1 MNYRDMSFDPNG
13 PAVEKLRR
21 RVRNRWLLRLFMLG
35 KLPLGLLAGLRI
47 THIDAD
53 VCEVAVPYRWI
64 TTNPFRSTYFAAL
77 SMAAE
82 MSTGALGLALV
93 EAAPEPVSF
102 LIVGMNADFS
112 KKATDLTTFR
122 CEGGEAMTAAML
134 EALETGKP
142 VKTTLETVGR
152 NKAGDEVARFTFTW
166 SFKRKRVWDASAPNV
181 EA

>member
-1 MNYRDMSFDPNG
+1 MNQVDPSTFDPNG

-21 RVRNRWLLRLFMLG
+21 RVSNRWLLRLFMLG

-47 THIDAD
+47 TQLDAQTCK
-53 VCEVAVPYRWI
+53 VVVPYRWM

-93 EAAPEPVSF
+93 EASPTPVSM
-102 LIVGMNADFS
+102 LIVGMDAKFS
-112 KKATDLTTFR
+112 KKAADVTTFT
-122 CEGGEAMTAAML
+122 CVDGDAMAEAFKAALQTGES
-134 EALETGKP
+134 
-142 VKTTLETVGR
+142 VKVDCASIGT

-166 SFKRKRVWDASAPNV
+166 SFKRKR
-181 EA
+181 